1 MTFSVI
7 NVFLAAVF
15 NSN

>member
-15 NSN
+15 YSN